1 MEADFISDFAT
12 ASRVAMDLI
21 HKFSYP
27 RMAIEVEAD
36 FSWGWLDIGDLI
48 QITSSKLHLKNEIVQ
63 VVKKSY
69 LGASWSYQLLIHSD
83 PIMRTRP

>member
-1 MEADFISDFAT
+1 MEADFISENTT
-12 ASRVAMDLI
+12 ASRVAMDLVR
-21 HKFSYP
+21 KYAYP

-48 QITSSKLHLKNEIVQ
+48 QITSSKLHLTNEIVQ

-83 PIMRTRP
+83 PIKRTRP